1 MTTKPKPPARLHTK
15 PAKPGETQRLTVD
28 IDKALHRKLKLAAVQ
43 NGQAISDI
51 VRDLLEEHLRA
62 A

>member
-1 MTTKPKPPARLHTK
+1 MTTKPKPPARLHAK
-15 PAKPGETQRLTVD
+15 PAKPGKTQRLTVD

-51 VRDLLEEHLRA
+51 VRDLLEEHLRVA
-62 A
+62 

>member
-1 MTTKPKPPARLHTK
+1 MTTKPPPARLHAK

-28 IDKALHRKLKLAAVQ
+28 IDKALHRKLELAAVQ

-51 VRDLLEEHLRA
+51 VRDLLEEHLRTA
-62 A
+62 

>member
-1 MTTKPKPPARLHTK
+1 
-15 PAKPGETQRLTVD
+15 
-28 IDKALHRKLKLAAVQ
+28 LHRKLKLAAVQ